1 MSRKFFAGSC
11 WFFEETEKLGEPS
24 DHIWGLLPEKEI
36 YSGKSAFQRIEIFQT
51 EGYGRILALDDLIQ
65 LSTAHERTYHEMLVH
80 PPALCHGRP
89 ENVLIIGG
97 GDGGSLR
104 EVIKYPVKDILLID
118 IDREVIEVS
127 KKYLPLVS
135 QGAFEDPRV
144 TVVNAD
150 ALEAIKGHRGAFDLI
165 ISDVTDAYGP
175 SRALWEIAFFRFVAD
190 ALRKDGIAGFQAG
203 YFKEKFGRKG
213 RAAIR
218 KVFPHVLLTRA
229 YVGCFPFDECAFVAA
244 SRNIDFGGVSYEQ
257 IAHRFNDLN
266 IQTQYYSPEIHFASS
281 VIPKCYGED

>member
-1 MSRKFFAGSC
+1 MSRKFFAGSY

-24 DHIWGLLPEKEI
+24 GHIWGLLPEKEI

-51 EGYGRILALDDLIQ
+51 QGYGRILALDDLIQ

-89 ENVLIIGG
+89 KNVLIIGG

-104 EVIKYPVKDILLID
+104 EIVKYPVQDILLID

-127 KKYLPLVS
+127 KKYLPSVS

-150 ALEAIKGHRGAFDLI
+150 ALEAIKRYRGAFDLI
-165 ISDVTDAYGP
+165 ISDITDAYGP
-175 SRALWEIAFFRFVAD
+175 STALWEISFFTLVSD
-190 ALRKDGIAGFQAG
+190 ALTEDGIASFQAG

-218 KVFPHVLLTRA
+218 NVFPHVLLTRA

-244 SRNIDFGGVSYEQ
+244 SHGVDFDAVSYEE
-257 IAHRFNDLN
+257 IARRFNDLN
-266 IQTQYYSPEIHFASS
+266 LQTAYYSPEIHFAST
-281 VIPKCYGED
+281 VIPKCCRED